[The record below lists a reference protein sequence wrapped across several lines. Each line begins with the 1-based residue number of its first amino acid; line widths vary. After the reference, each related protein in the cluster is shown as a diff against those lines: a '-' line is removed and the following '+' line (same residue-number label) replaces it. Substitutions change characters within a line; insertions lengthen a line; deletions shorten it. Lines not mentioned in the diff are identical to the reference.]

1 MGQENT
7 ASTSTASLES
17 ALAAWRAQ
25 VEKDLKG
32 ADFNK
37 RLVTR
42 TPEGIALQPLYT
54 RADMPASVSPAEKPG
69 EAPFRRGWVKQPV
82 CRRLQAIKRPDAAS
96 YNKALR
102 EALMNG
108 QDAVMLPAIDSTAAA
123 WKPTQLDELVAALD
137 GVEIGA
143 VPVYLPAQADPL
155 PAAALYLAHAKQR
168 NVATETLT
176 GGVTADPIG
185 TSARVGQAPADDQS
199 LIDNLAGWTGWCAT
213 HAPGVRTVAVDASVY
228 HTAGAHAGQELGFA
242 LATLA
247 EYLREFEQRGMVA
260 LTVLKHTL
268 VTFGIGPKFFTELAK
283 FRAWRVLVSKLLVA
297 MGVDPA
303 AATGMA
309 VHAKVGAWN
318 QTQLDAHANMLRSTT
333 AALSGVLGGVD
344 GLQIPSFDEALEG
357 DSIMGERIARN
368 LHAVIGEEFGFGNP
382 QDAGGGSWYIE
393 KHSDE
398 LARGAWSVFREVE
411 KRGGLRAA
419 LKADWP
425 QSEIQAVVA
434 NRTTDHAIR
443 RSGLVGTNVF
453 PNLQDKLPTAA
464 AKPDGEAS
472 HGLDAV
478 GARAWP
484 DCLSAASAAVR
495 DGVAVTAAA
504 PAPDAPVALATFAPL
519 VPYRAA
525 AVFEDLRRRAQAIAT
540 QRGHAP
546 SALLLK
552 MGPVKQHKPRADFS
566 AEFVAVGGFVPATKE
581 TFATASDASMAAVEG
596 DADIAVICSTDDTY
610 PELVPEIARAI
621 KAAKPGMSIVLAGMP
636 RDEAVVQC
644 FRDAG
649 VDEFI
654 HVRANVPDVL
664 GRLLTAIEA

>member
-1 MGQENT
+1 MGQDNT

-17 ALAAWRAQ
+17 ALADWRAQ

-54 RADMPASVSPAEKPG
+54 RADLPASVSAAEKPG
-69 EAPFRRGWVKQPV
+69 EAPFRRGWVNQPV
-82 CRRLQAIKRPDAAS
+82 CRRLQTIKRPDAAA
-96 YNKALR
+96 YNQALR

-108 QDAVMLPAIDSTAAA
+108 QDAVMLPGLDAAGDA
-123 WKPTQLDELVAALD
+123 WKPSQLDDLTVALA
-137 GVEIGA
+137 GVEITA
-143 VPVYLPAQADPL
+143 VPVHLPAAADPL

-168 NVATETLT
+168 GVAGENLI

-185 TSARVGQAPADDQS
+185 VGAMAGQAPADDQS

-213 HAPGVRTVAVDASVY
+213 HAPGLRTVGVDASIYNV
-228 HTAGAHAGQELGFA
+228 AGANAVQELGFA

-247 EYLREFEQRGMVA
+247 EYLREFESRGTVA
-260 LTVLKHTL
+260 LTMLKHTL

-283 FRAWRVLVSKLLVA
+283 FRAWRVLVSNLLVA
-297 MGVDPA
+297 SGVDPA
-303 AATGMA
+303 AATGLR

-344 GLQIPSFDEALEG
+344 GLQIPSFDEALG
-357 DSIMGERIARN
+357 GNSVMGERIARN

-393 KHSDE
+393 NLSHE
-398 LARGAWSVFREVE
+398 LARGAWNVFREVE
-411 KRGGLRAA
+411 KLGGMRAA
-419 LKADWP
+419 LKAEWP
-425 QSEIQAVVA
+425 QSQIQMVVA
-434 NRTTDHAIR
+434 GRSKDHAIR
-443 RSGLVGTNVF
+443 RCGLVGTNVF
-453 PNLQDKLPTAA
+453 PNLLDKLPAA
-464 AKPDGEAS
+464 APPTEAAGAN
-472 HGLDAV
+472 GLATV
-478 GARAWP
+478 GPRAWP
-484 DCLSAASAAVR
+484 DCLSSASSAIR
-495 DGVAVTAAA
+495 DGVAATEAVPA
-504 PAPDAPVALATFAPL
+504 PAATVALTRFAPL
-519 VPYRAA
+519 QAYRAA
-525 AVFEDLRRRAQAIAT
+525 AVFEELRRRAQAIAAK
-540 QRGHAP
+540 RGRAP

-566 AEFVAVGGFVPATKE
+566 AEFVSVGGFVPATKAM
-581 TFATASDASMAAVEG
+581 FATASEASMAAIEG

-621 KAAKPGMSIVLAGMP
+621 KAAKPGMALVLAGLP
-636 RDEAVVQC
+636 RDEALVQC

-654 HVRANVPDVL
+654 HVRADVPDVL
-664 GRLLTAIEA
+664 GRLLAAAEA

>member
-1 MGQENT
+1 MGQENN

-42 TPEGIALQPLYT
+42 TPEGIALQPLYS
-54 RADMPASVSPAEKPG
+54 RADLPSSVSANEQPG
-69 EAPFRRGWVKQPV
+69 EAPFRRGWVNRPV
-82 CRRLQAIKRPDAAS
+82 CRRLQAIKRSDAAG
-96 YNKALR
+96 YNQALR

-108 QDAVMLPAIDSTAAA
+108 QDAVMLPGIDTPGSA
-123 WKPTQLDELVAALD
+123 WKPTQLEDLAQALD
-137 GVEIGA
+137 GVEITA

-168 NVATETLT
+168 GVAIENLI

-185 TSARVGQAPADDQS
+185 AAANAGQTPADDQN

-213 HAPGVRTVAVDASVY
+213 HAPGVRTVGVDASVY
-228 HTAGAHAGQELGFA
+228 NDAGANAVQELGFA

-247 EYLREFEQRGMVA
+247 EYLREFESHGVVA
-260 LTVLKHTL
+260 LTMLKHTL

-283 FRAWRVLVSKLLVA
+283 FRAWRVMVSKLLVA
-297 MGVDPA
+297 SGVDPA

-333 AALSGVLGGVD
+333 AALSGVLGGVN
-344 GLQIPSFDEALEG
+344 GLQVPSFDEALGG
-357 DSIMGERIARN
+357 DSVMGERIARN

-393 KHSDE
+393 NHSDE
-398 LARGAWSVFREVE
+398 LARGAWEVFRAIE
-411 KRGGLRAA
+411 KQGGMRAA
-419 LKADWP
+419 LKAEWP
-425 QSEIQAVVA
+425 QSEIQSVVA
-434 NRTTDHAIR
+434 DRTKAHSVR

-453 PNLQDKLPTAA
+453 PNLQDKLPAVA
-464 AKPDGEAS
+464 SDPVAPGAK
-472 HGLDAV
+472 GLDTV
-478 GARAWP
+478 GARVWP
-484 DCLSAASAAVR
+484 DCLSAASSAVR
-495 DGVAVTAAA
+495 DGVAVTAAVPA
-504 PAPDAPVALATFAPL
+504 PAETVAMTTFAPL
-519 VPYRAA
+519 GTYRAA
-525 AVFEDLRRRAQAIAT
+525 AVFEDLRRRAQAIAEE
-540 QRGHAP
+540 RGRAP

-566 AEFVAVGGFVPATKE
+566 AEFVSVGGFVPDTK
-581 TFATASDASMAAVEG
+581 TTYATASEAAMAAIEG
-596 DADIAVICSTDDTY
+596 EADVAVICSTDDTY

-621 KAAKPGMSIVLAGMP
+621 KAAKPGMSIVLAGLP

-654 HVRANVPDVL
+654 HVRAHVPDVL